1 MAKMMTRMIPIMV
14 SPFYYF
20 IVSNAS
26 LVALFRRY
34 LDLMDSLTWDQ
45 MFAGFIIVIGS
56 ESGSRLDEI
65 VRRWRKRGRIMRIV
79 GFLSLRFE
87 KLFGFLL
94 DWYLMEYY
102 A

>member
-26 LVALFRRY
+26 LVALFRGY

-56 ESGSRLDEI
+56 ESGSRLVEI
-65 VRRWRKRGRIMRIV
+65 RWRKRGRIMRIV

>member
-26 LVALFRRY
+26 LVALFRGY
-34 LDLMDSLTWDQ
+34 LDLMDSLAWDQ

-56 ESGSRLDEI
+56 ESGSRLVEI
-65 VRRWRKRGRIMRIV
+65 RWRKRGRIMRIV